1 MWVGPAQ
8 SFCEACSKVFKN
20 EQKQER
26 TETRKNKNKKEQKQ
40 NNRNKTTETKANQ
53 NKNKNNRQTNNKP
66 CCCQPPHSTFHCKHI
81 FKHSRRQLTPQNHC
95 QSMHPRPNSPTCPV
109 KLGAILPVL
118 SKVESPNLCRLERS
132 IADFDHPTCKPIPLD
147 RDIERLI
154 EKLIEK
160 LLVVW
165 VVKVNT

>member
-1 MWVGPAQ
+1 MD
-8 SFCEACSKVFKN
+8 VFL
-20 EQKQER
+20 
-26 TETRKNKNKKEQKQ
+26 RKNKNKKEQKQ
-40 NNRNKTTETKANQ
+40 NNRNKSKTNKTTETKAKQ
-53 NKNKNNRQTNNKP
+53 NKNKNNRQTKNKP

-118 SKVESPNLCRLERS
+118 SRVEWPNLCLLELS
-132 IADFDHPTCKPIPLD
+132 IVSFDRPTCRPIPLD

-160 LLVVW
+160 LLIVW

>member
-1 MWVGPAQ
+1 ML
-8 SFCEACSKVFKN
+8 SFFKK
-20 EQKQER
+20 EQKQE
-26 TETRKNKNKKEQKQ
+26 KNKNKKEQKTRK
-40 NNRNKTTETKANQ
+40 NRNKTIETKQQKQKQNKNK

-132 IADFDHPTCKPIPLD
+132 IGDFDHPTCRPIPLD

-160 LLVVW
+160 LLIVW